1 MLLEF
6 VLFTVLTTAAA
17 LFAQEKLSVPTPIS
31 LIVLVVA
38 ASLTGYAPAPISEGQ
53 FDEIILVML
62 PLLIGVDSMLL
73 RWREIRANAAG
84 LFYLA
89 GIMVVMS
96 VGMAVLFNRN
106 LLPDYHLDVAAVAAL
121 FCMIMATDPVS
132 VSSVFGKFHL
142 PHNLKILAEGESL
155 FNDASA
161 LIVFSIALTAMGVRN
176 EHVGDDLL
184 MYAVNVVAL
193 ALPIGLVVGYIG
205 LWAMRLV
212 HDPMGETMLVM
223 AIAFGAFWLAEHF
236 HASGILAVIVAVLFA
251 NSVITRRLEQGE
263 AVISADRGAVPR
275 RSLRQFLMNFDEA
288 VKDTAAYQ
296 IVIGN
301 LRFIAIIAASVLFIS
316 MAQLI
321 HIDVLLKHW
330 SEIVSVFIGV
340 TLIRMANLGIFAAL
354 SRRTGKIPTIRLH
367 WWMILTGAGVKG
379 AFSLLMLHM
388 IPLSYEYRELFEAIV
403 VGNVLLSTFLYPAF
417 LFGVIHA
424 YKAVFEAEYQA
435 DHLRF
440 EE

>member
-1 MLLEF
+1 MLLEI

-17 LFAQEKLSVPTPIS
+17 LFAQEKFSVPTPIS
-31 LIVLVVA
+31 LIVIVVA
-38 ASLTGYAPAPISEGQ
+38 ASLAGYAPVPISEGE
-53 FDEIILVML
+53 FDDIILVML
-62 PLLIGVDSMLL
+62 PLLIGVDAMLL
-73 RWREIRANAAG
+73 RWKEIRANAAG

-89 GIMVVMS
+89 GIMVVLS
-96 VGMAVLFNRN
+96 VAMAILLNRN
-106 LLPDYHLDVAAVAAL
+106 LLPDYHLDTAAVAAL

-142 PHNLKILAEGESL
+142 PHNLKIMAEGESL

-161 LIVFSIALTAMGVRN
+161 LIVFSIALTAMGFRN
-176 EHVGDDLL
+176 EHVGDDVL
-184 MYAVNVVAL
+184 MYAINVVAL
-193 ALPIGLVVGYIG
+193 ALPVGLVVGYVG

-263 AVISADRGAVPR
+263 AVIAADKGALPR
-275 RSLRQFLMNFDEA
+275 KSLRQFLLNFDEA

-296 IVIGN
+296 VVIGN
-301 LRFIAIIAASVLFIS
+301 LRFTAIIAASVLFIS

-321 HIDVLLKHW
+321 HVDILLKHW
-330 SEIVSVFIGV
+330 NEILSVFIGV
-340 TLIRMANLGIFAAL
+340 TLIRMANLGVFAFI
-354 SRRTGKIPTIRLH
+354 SRRTDKIPTISLH

-388 IPLSYEYRELFEAIV
+388 IPMNYQYRELFEAIV

-417 LFGVIHA
+417 LFAVIAA
-424 YKAVFEAEYQA
+424 YRKIFEAEYQA